1 MNILMVW
8 ARFFP
13 EMGGIETHMYEVGKR
28 LQADGHRVTILTTD
42 RSGTL
47 PAKEIVSDMDV
58 VRVRAWPRNSDIYLA
73 PGVAWAI
80 LRSRWDVIHIQGYHT
95 LVAPLAMIAAWL
107 SRQMYV
113 ITFHSG
119 GHSSAVRRSLRGL
132 QHRILRPLVRRAAQR
147 IGVSE
152 YEAATFSRT
161 MKIDP
166 AQFMVIPNGVT
177 PFTAPARSLSTTDT
191 IVSIGRLERYKGH
204 HRAIEAFAHLLPQKP
219 HTDLHIVGAG
229 PYREELIELAHRL
242 GVEDHVH
249 IYAIDPS
256 DRERLMDT
264 VGNASLVVLLSDYEA
279 HPVAVMEALS
289 LRRKVLATH
298 CSGFIELAARDWIST
313 VPPEA
318 NADEIANAM
327 LQAMEDPCCADVRL
341 PSWDNAAHMIENV
354 YGAVARA

>member
-28 LQADGHRVTILTTD
+28 LRADGHRVTILTTD
-42 RSGTL
+42 RSGQL
-47 PAKEIVSDMDV
+47 PPNEVVSDMDV
-58 VRVRAWPRNSDIYLA
+58 VRVRAWPRNGDIYLA

-80 LRSRWDVIHIQGYHT
+80 LRSRWDIIHIQGYHT

-107 SRQMYV
+107 TRQMYV

-132 QHRILRPLVRRAAQR
+132 QHWLLRPLVRRAAQR

-152 YEAATFSRT
+152 YEAAAFSRS

-166 AQFMVIPNGVT
+166 AQFLVIPNGVT
-177 PFTAPARSLSTTDT
+177 PLATPEHGFATTDT

-204 HRAIEAFAHLLPQKP
+204 HRAIEAFAHLLPRKP

-229 PYREELIELAHRL
+229 PYRDDLVELAQRL
-242 GVEDHVH
+242 GIEDRVH

-256 DRERLMDT
+256 DRARLMET
-264 VGNASLVVLLSDYEA
+264 VGSAALVVLLSDYEA

-289 LRRKVLATH
+289 LHRKVLATH
-298 CSGFIELAARDWIST
+298 CSGFMELAARDWIST
-313 VPPEA
+313 VPPDA

-327 LQAMEDPCCADVRL
+327 FLAMEDPCCVDVRL
-341 PSWDNAAHMIENV
+341 PSWDSAAHMIESV